1 MSVYSVNE
9 VIEMAV
15 QIEHNGYAFYNEALK
30 HKGLDASSQKLLTTL
45 RDQELNHEKTF
56 LALRDEADVKG
67 LEMTMDWELI
77 SSYLKTIVESRLF
90 TNETSAI
97 KAATQ
102 AIDFN
107 AILDAAI
114 NFEKDTLLYFHT
126 IKDAIN
132 SEKGKFAVA
141 KIIHEEIT
149 HILKLTE
156 FKAIHGK

>member
-1 MSVYSVNE
+1 
-9 VIEMAV
+9 
-15 QIEHNGYAFYNEALK
+15 
-30 HKGLDASSQKLLTTL
+30 
-45 RDQELNHEKTF
+45 
-56 LALRDEADVKG
+56 
-67 LEMTMDWELI
+67 MTMDWELI

-132 SEKGKFAVA
+132 SEKGKLAVA

-149 HILKLTE
+149 HVLKLTE
-156 FKAIHGK
+156 FKATHGK